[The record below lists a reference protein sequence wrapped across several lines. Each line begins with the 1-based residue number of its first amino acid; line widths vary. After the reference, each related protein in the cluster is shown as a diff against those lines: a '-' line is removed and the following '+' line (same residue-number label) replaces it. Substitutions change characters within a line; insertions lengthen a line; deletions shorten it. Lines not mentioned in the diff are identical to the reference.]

1 MVSVLGC
8 FVRKHFSVPNTV
20 IVFPLLEFNG
30 IYNRESKCI
39 MMVLNFS
46 VGHRGRPGVNSRER
60 AEYAVPI

>member
-30 IYNRESKCI
+30 IYSRRSKCI
-39 MMVLNFS
+39 VMVLNFF
-46 VGHRGRPGVNSRER
+46 VGHRDRPGMNSCER
-60 AEYAVPI
+60 AECAAPI